1 MGMEEFVVRFEKERG
16 VFGRFWSG
24 GLLGDGVGER
34 GSGRVWKGGKG
45 RGEQSAVDDAWA
57 QMRSG
62 GHVLKARYYPNCDVL
77 KARSRHVSEQWDEDL
92 VKHTFFEEDAKVIL
106 SIPIHPEL
114 DDVVAWHYDPKG
126 MFTVRLAHNSI
137 AVRMELQR
145 RGMELDTKCVVCNR
159 LNEDGGHLFFKC
171 KYAVKVWKLLNLD
184 GCRAVLAN
192 KQSAKEVVC
201 HIILLKAEE
210 QMRVI
215 VLLWQW
221 WQERNKIREGD
232 RRRTAEDL
240 AYIVQKQAS
249 EFLKEDTGI
258 AAATQRTKK
267 RWNKP
272 RPGVLKINT
281 DGLSIPILAMA
292 DGALSFATR
301 TR

>member
-1 MGMEEFVVRFEKERG
+1 M
-16 VFGRFWSG
+16 
-24 GLLGDGVGER
+24 
-34 GSGRVWKGGKG
+34 RVD
-45 RGEQSAVDDAWA
+45 ELID
-57 QMRSG
+57 
-62 GHVLKARYYPNCDVL
+62 P
-77 KARSRHVSEQWDEDL
+77 VSEQWDEDL
-92 VKHTFFEEDAKVIL
+92 VKYSFFEEDAKVIL

-126 MFTVRLAHNSI
+126 IFTVRLAHNSI
-137 AVRMELQR
+137 AVRMELQG

-192 KQSAKEVVC
+192 KQSAKVVVC

-240 AYIVQKQAS
+240 AYIVHKQAY

-258 AAATQRTKK
+258 AAATQRPKE

-272 RPGVLKINT
+272 RAGVLKINT
-281 DGLSIPILAMA
+281 DGSFDPNTGNGGWGFVIRDENTMITHA
-292 DGALSFATR
+292 GAGSCQYCNTL
-301 TR
+301 